1 MNELKKKPEHISIN
15 IYFINILTYLDFYWF
30 ICVGASNGDIL
41 GVEAGVQLPKA
52 RNVPDQW
59 RNVLGWSGSI
69 QNITKIF
76 VAICIGADQPG
87 LRGPQ
92 GGCTPN
98 FSSGCNWWKKSK
110 DCQSWWRWWSLMRWR
125 KEIHLVSGW
134 TTVRYLSTVTE
145 TVDQI

>member
-1 MNELKKKPEHISIN
+1 MLTEGGGGVQEPL
-15 IYFINILTYLDFYWF
+15 ILADVICEQPL

-41 GVEAGVQLPKA
+41 GVEAGVQLPEV

-59 RNVLGWSGSI
+59 GNVLGWSGSI

-76 VAICIGADQPG
+76 VAIYIGADQPG

-98 FSSGCNWWKKSK
+98 FSSGCNWWRIMMKMVVT
-110 DCQSWWRWWSLMRWR
+110 DEMEERDPPGERVDNGQ
-125 KEIHLVSGW
+125 VSFHSDGNSGPD
-134 TTVRYLSTVTE
+134 LE
-145 TVDQI
+145 

>member
-41 GVEAGVQLPKA
+41 GVEAGVQLPEV

-59 RNVLGWSGSI
+59 GNVLGWSGSI

-76 VAICIGADQPG
+76 VAIYIGADQPG

-98 FSSGCNWWKKSK
+98 FSSGCI
-110 DCQSWWRWWSLMRWR
+110 WWRIMMKMVVTDEMEERDPPGER
-125 KEIHLVSGW
+125 VDNGQVSFHSDGNSGPD
-134 TTVRYLSTVTE
+134 LE
-145 TVDQI
+145 